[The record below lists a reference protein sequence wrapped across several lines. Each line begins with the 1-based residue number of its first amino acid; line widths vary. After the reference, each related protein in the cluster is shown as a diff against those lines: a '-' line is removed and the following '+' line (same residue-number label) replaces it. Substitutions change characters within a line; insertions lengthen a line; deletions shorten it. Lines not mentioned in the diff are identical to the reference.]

1 MADATSGSRAS
12 AALLVLIGV
21 LATEAPVDAYLDAGS
36 GSMLLQ
42 VLFGGVAAIGV
53 VAKLYWH
60 RVTSRFR
67 RAKPDDLHQ

>member
-36 GSMLLQ
+36 GSMLL
-42 VLFGGVAAIGV
+42 
-53 VAKLYWH
+53 
-60 RVTSRFR
+60 
-67 RAKPDDLHQ
+67 